1 LVLNPTIVSEKKTPS
16 IITSDYINELEI
28 ASVLVMAIVEGEALA
43 GGGDGGC
50 ALRRA
55 VDGGG
60 RNDVGPL

>member
-1 LVLNPTIVSEKKTPS
+1 
-16 IITSDYINELEI
+16 
-28 ASVLVMAIVEGEALA
+28 LA

-60 RNDVGPL
+60 RNDVGPLWKKNEIDINSAGPNASDFNETKLMT

>member
-1 LVLNPTIVSEKKTPS
+1 MNQTTVSNS
-16 IITSDYINELEI
+16 NRQNNAISTSDYINELEI

>member
-1 LVLNPTIVSEKKTPS
+1 
-16 IITSDYINELEI
+16 
-28 ASVLVMAIVEGEALA
+28 MAIVEGEALA

-60 RNDVGPL
+60 RNDVGPLWKKKEISMNSRAGPNADFFNETKL